1 VDLHRQLALLA
12 EPTRARLLYVL
23 EDEELAVGE
32 LVQALQLPQS
42 TVSRHLK
49 ALKDAGWIRRRAEG
63 SAGWFRMVD
72 PLDGTAAALW
82 AVVRP
87 RHEASAQ
94 ATEDRERRQAVLEA
108 RRVDSTT
115 FFGRMHEQWD
125 ALRTELFGE
134 SFILPALLGLLSDP
148 GTIVE
153 LGCGTGPN
161 LTALAPV
168 ATRIIG
174 VDREARMLDAARQR
188 TEEFANIE
196 LREGWLEDLPLQTG
210 EANMALCILVLHHVP
225 DLRAAFDE
233 MARVVAPGGR
243 IAITDM
249 RTHER
254 TAYRDTMGH
263 AHLGFDAPTVQA
275 HLPAALS
282 LARWTDLPA
291 DPASQGPGLFT
302 AVLERT

>member
-1 VDLHRQLALLA
+1 MDLHRQLALLA

-49 ALKDAGWIRRRAEG
+49 TLKDAGWIRRRAEG

-72 PLDGTAAALW
+72 DLPDAATELW
-82 AVVRP
+82 NVVRP
-87 RHEASAQ
+87 RHAETSQ
-94 ATEDRERRQAVLEA
+94 ANEDRERRAAVLKA

-115 FFGRMHEQWD
+115 FFGRMHSEWD

-168 ATRIIG
+168 ARRIIG
-174 VDREARMLDAARQR
+174 IDREARMLDAARQR
-188 TEEFANIE
+188 TAEFDNIV
-196 LREGWLEDLPLQTG
+196 LREGWLEDLPLETG

-225 DLRAAFDE
+225 DLGAAFAE

-263 AHLGFDAPTVQA
+263 AHLGFDADLLERA
-275 HLPAALS
+275 LPSELT
-282 LARWTDLPA
+282 LLRWTDLPA
-291 DPASQGPGLFT
+291 DPESQGPGLFT
-302 AVLERT
+302 AVLERS